1 MRKITALIMMAL
13 MITIGGV
20 YASWVYSEGVT
31 TETNLY
37 IKDMANVHMDSV
49 NKDNAKGTITL
60 DYSAAQFVVAD
71 DGEGTEGSA
80 GYGDHIAEL
89 DVDGTLVFKFT
100 PNKGASVTSIDIE
113 YKVSV
118 SDVTVTWEDYTD
130 STQKQIFTVASSDW
144 VTLEDVDASG
154 VAVNATDLGLALGGT
169 FYLPTYADYAS
180 FQSKLN
186 SFSIVITVRE
196 KVSA

>member
-1 MRKITALIMMAL
+1 MKKITALIMMAL
-13 MITIGGV
+13 LITIGGV

-49 NKDNAKGTITL
+49 NKDNAKGVITL

-71 DGEGTEGSA
+71 DGDGNEGSV
-80 GYGDHIAEL
+80 GYGDHFAEL
-89 DVDGTLVFKFT
+89 DVSGTLLFKFT
-100 PNKGASVTSIDIE
+100 PNKGASIDTIDIE
-113 YKVSV
+113 YKVSI
-118 SDVTVTWEDYTD
+118 SDATVTWEDY
-130 STQKQIFTVASSDW
+130 SSSEQRQIFTVASSDW
-144 VTLEDVDASG
+144 VTIENVG
-154 VAVNATDLGLALGGT
+154 VTGKSINATDLGLSLGGN

-196 KVSA
+196 KVAP